1 MTRTGFCRHINR
13 CLCYFSLE
21 VSSTNSPSTSFGRCA
36 AIFVK
41 RSLTCRSL
49 LLVLFFA
56 ANFDQ
61 FNANT
66 QNEEMDQP
74 PSEAAAPSPPVPFVP
89 VATSP
94 IQAVD
99 VDPFQTVDPF
109 ASQPALGTTPS
120 NNDWFQ
126 PSHQEISP
134 NTVDPFL
141 PTVEPTVVTSAAVSP
156 RIKKAAPK
164 AHPNSKGAI
173 RHFLFT
179 EPLLSSIQIRQ
190 NQWPMQTHGVHLQ
203 TPIMD
208 TIGHNF
214 KTRTRAHR
222 LATRQNGHSKPLFPM
237 RVHRMVRAWFHVTSS
252 LMSLSL

>member
-1 MTRTGFCRHINR
+1 MCR
-13 CLCYFSLE
+13 YF
-21 VSSTNSPSTSFGRCA
+21 F
-36 AIFVK
+36 K

-66 QNEEMDQP
+66 PNEEEDQP
-74 PSEAAAPSPPVPFVP
+74 SSEAAVPSPSVPFVP

-94 IQAVD
+94 IQTVD

-141 PTVEPTVVTSAAVSP
+141 PKVEPPVVTSAAVSP

-164 AHPNSKGAI
+164 AHPNSKGAM
-173 RHFLFT
+173 RRFLFT
-179 EPLLSSIQIRQ
+179 EPLLSSIQILQ
-190 NQWPMQTHGVHLQ
+190 NQWPTRTHGVHPQ
-203 TPIMD
+203 TLTMD

-222 LATRQNGHSKPLFPM
+222 LATLQNGRTKPLFPM
-237 RVHRMVRAWFHVTSS
+237 RMPRMVRAGFHVMRS
-252 LMSLSL
+252 LMSLFF